1 MKFLWVASC
10 NEVNAS
16 SSVTNLDPQGRA
28 PEPCRNR
35 SYLAPVTPPPRQE
48 GQHKWLK
55 PKQVVMHETTSYRH
69 YIGAASMSGDVF
81 YALHINC

>member
-1 MKFLWVASC
+1 MRSMLQVQLRIWIRKEELQVWLE
-10 NEVNAS
+10 EV
-16 SSVTNLDPQGRA
+16 

-69 YIGAASMSGDVF
+69 YTGAASMSGDVF